1 LQFGFQIR
9 DGRTFINHVSQKR
22 FVADYLTNNI
32 SATPEAKV
40 FCDDDTVKVLAGI
53 PAGNFLSSMN
63 SPVDTESF
71 LSYLKENHVEFL
83 VWEKRDQSTAVNLF
97 AELGD
102 EGVAPRF
109 KLVASTNADLRVYR
123 VNF

>member
-1 LQFGFQIR
+1 
-9 DGRTFINHVSQKR
+9 
-22 FVADYLTNNI
+22 
-32 SATPEAKV
+32 
-40 FCDDDTVKVLAGI
+40 
-53 PAGNFLSSMN
+53 
-63 SPVDTESF
+63 
-71 LSYLKENHVEFL
+71 